1 MLFSATTK
9 NKAFKETRKYDL
21 FIGGKKR
28 KLTQTVPKEAQIL
41 KKIINQRANRN
52 NRHHSRRSM
61 FPQIENIVKRQK
73 L

>member
-1 MLFSATTK
+1 MGKSEIWPIYK
-9 NKAFKETRKYDL
+9 
-21 FIGGKKR
+21 GKKR

-61 FPQIENIVKRQK
+61 FHQIENISEETEIIEKGTKQIFWN
-73 L
+73 